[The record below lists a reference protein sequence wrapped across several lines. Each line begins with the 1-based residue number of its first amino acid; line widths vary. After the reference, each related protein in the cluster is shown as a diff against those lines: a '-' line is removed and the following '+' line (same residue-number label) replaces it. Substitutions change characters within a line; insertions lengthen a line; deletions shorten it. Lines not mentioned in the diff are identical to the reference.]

1 LRVMSDD
8 LIRAVGVHKYFE
20 VSHRELRVLRG
31 VDLEVER
38 GSIVAV
44 VGASGVGKSTLL
56 HILGGLDRPTKGKV
70 LVGETDMFAYGEKD
84 LARFRNESMGFVFQF
99 HHLLPEFTA
108 VENVMM
114 PALLGGAD
122 RRGASER
129 AASLLEEVGLHGRG
143 EHKPSELSGGEKQ
156 RVAVARALMNDP
168 WLVLADEPSGNL
180 DADSGA
186 GLHAL
191 FRSLSGNKGQTFVMV
206 THNRDLAEIADRVL
220 TLKEGVVSQT
230 GGQG

>member
-1 LRVMSDD
+1 MSGD
-8 LIRAVGVHKYFE
+8 LIRAVEIHKYFE
-20 VSHRELRVLRG
+20 VSRKELRVLRG

-70 LVGETDMFAYGEKD
+70 LVGETDMFAYGESD

-108 VENVMM
+108 IENVMM
-114 PALLGGAD
+114 PALLGGAE
-122 RRGASER
+122 RRSAFDR
-129 AASLLEEVGLHGRG
+129 AALLLKEVGLHGRG

-180 DADSGA
+180 DAGSGA
-186 GLHAL
+186 ELHSL
-191 FRSLSGNKGQTFVMV
+191 FKSLNGSKGQTFVIV
-206 THNRDLAEIADRVL
+206 THNRDLAAIADRVL
-220 TLKEGVVSQT
+220 TLRDGVLN
-230 GGQG
+230 

>member
-1 LRVMSDD
+1 
-8 LIRAVGVHKYFE
+8 
-20 VSHRELRVLRG
+20 
-31 VDLEVER
+31 
-38 GSIVAV
+38 
-44 VGASGVGKSTLL
+44 
-56 HILGGLDRPTKGKV
+56 
-70 LVGETDMFAYGEKD
+70 MFAYGERD

-108 VENVMM
+108 IENVMM
-114 PALLGGAD
+114 PALLGGRE
-122 RRGASER
+122 RRGASKR

-156 RVAVARALMNDP
+156 RVAVARALMNEP

-191 FRSLSGNKGQTFVMV
+191 FKGLNECEGQTFVIV
-206 THNRDLAEIADRVL
+206 THNRDLAGIADRVL
-220 TLKEGVVSQT
+220 TLKDGVVN
-230 GGQG
+230 